1 MSLDKPLLNAVPE
14 EGKEISSNNDASS
27 QERRMMVSPP
37 RPSRVLRSYV
47 SIFFEN
53 VSRLTIPITSNSQIQ
68 LRDFYNLDR
77 EENDTTILQTFV
89 PHAGEISRVQTICQ
103 KEKTRESVESR
114 REIYVF

>member
-1 MSLDKPLLNAVPE
+1 
-14 EGKEISSNNDASS
+14 
-27 QERRMMVSPP
+27 
-37 RPSRVLRSYV
+37 
-47 SIFFEN
+47 
-53 VSRLTIPITSNSQIQ
+53 
-68 LRDFYNLDR
+68 